1 MRDFKLTEAAK
12 KDLREISAYTKKT
25 WGKEQE
31 KVYRQSIRNALRMI
45 AKLPEIGQ
53 IREELAEGLRSF
65 PVGDH
70 IAYYV
75 ERSHQIIVVRILHP
89 AMDREKAMKKRTS

>member
-1 MRDFKLTEAAK
+1 MRNYQLTEAAK

-31 KVYRQSIRNALRMI
+31 KTYRETVRAALRII

-53 IREELAEGLRSF
+53 MREELAEGLRSF
-65 PVGDH
+65 PVGNH

-75 ERSHQIIVVRILHP
+75 EKSGQIMVVRILHP
-89 AMDREKAMKKRTS
+89 SMDRERAMKK

>member
-1 MRDFKLTEAAK
+1 MRNYQLTEAAK
-12 KDLREISAYTKKT
+12 KDLREISAYTKNT

-31 KVYRQSIRNALRMI
+31 ETYRETIRAALRII

-53 IREELAEGLRSF
+53 MREELGEGLRSF
-65 PVGDH
+65 PVGNH

-75 ERSHQIIVVRILHP
+75 EKSSQIVVVRILHP
-89 AMDREKAMKKRTS
+89 AMDREKAMKK